1 MILIDNFS
9 QVVAQ
14 IESERGVSR
23 EILAEA
29 IEQALVAACRK
40 KFDEDAV
47 LEAVLDRDTGEATI
61 YQIKTVVTKVYD
73 DYLEISLENAQK
85 MHPNAE
91 MGQDLK
97 FDVTPKDFGRIAAQ
111 TAKQVIV
118 QRIREA
124 EKNVIYAEY
133 KDRVGEILV
142 GSVQRVENKN
152 YLVNLGRAEAILYP
166 KDQIPG
172 ERFTAK
178 EKIRVYISEVEKGVR
193 GTVIHISRSD
203 SGFLRRLFELEIPEI
218 NDGIIEIVGVSRD
231 PGRRAKVAVRSH
243 NASVGA
249 VGTCVGHMGGRIQ
262 SVIKELGYEKIDVLE
277 WSENPRVFIANALKP
292 AKIAQVIITDESQR
306 MATVVVAADQL
317 SLAIGKAGV
326 NVKLAVRLTGWRL
339 DILSEEDYHQK
350 ADTIKDQQL
359 SIVDR
364 IKQDKDKEKSED
376 QPFVV
381 PDVND
386 VEVGEDHQLKASE
399 LAKILKMKTQDM
411 IEKALTFGIEIES
424 ARSVLTTEQVNTI
437 KENI

>member
-1 MILIDNFS
+1 L
-9 QVVAQ
+9 
-14 IESERGVSR
+14 R
-23 EILAEA
+23 
-29 IEQALVAACRK
+29 
-40 KFDEDAV
+40 
-47 LEAVLDRDTGEATI
+47 
-61 YQIKTVVTKVYD
+61 
-73 DYLEISLENAQK
+73 
-85 MHPNAE
+85 
-91 MGQDLK
+91 
-97 FDVTPKDFGRIAAQ
+97 FDVTPRDFGRIAAQ

-152 YLVNLGRAEAILYP
+152 YLINLGRAEAILYP

-172 ERFTAK
+172 ERFAAK
-178 EKIRVYISEVEKGVR
+178 EKVRVYISDVEKGVR

-218 NDGIIEIVGVSRD
+218 NDGVIEIVGVSRD

-243 NASVGA
+243 NPAVGA

-292 AKIAQVIITDESQR
+292 AKISQVIITDEAQR

-317 SLAIGKAGV
+317 SLAIGKVGV

-339 DILSEEDYHQK
+339 DILSEEEYSQK
-350 ADTIKDQQL
+350 ADTIHDQEL
-359 SIVDR
+359 SIVEK
-364 IKQDKDKEKSED
+364 IKKDKDASD
-376 QPFVV
+376 AMSFVV
-381 PDVND
+381 PDIND
-386 VEVGEDHQLKASE
+386 VEVGDDHQLKATE

-411 IEKALTFGIEIES
+411 IDKALSFGIEIES
-424 ARSVLTTEQVNTI
+424 ARSVLTPEQVNTI
-437 KENI
+437 KEKI